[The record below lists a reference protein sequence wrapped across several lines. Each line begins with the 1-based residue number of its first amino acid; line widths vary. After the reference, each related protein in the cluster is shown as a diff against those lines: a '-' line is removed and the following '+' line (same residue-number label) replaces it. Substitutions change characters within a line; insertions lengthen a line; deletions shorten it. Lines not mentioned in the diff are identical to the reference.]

1 MKKRK
6 KEREG
11 NEDLFEQGR
20 RGGWSHGSSGAFL
33 LIDFRVYRRES
44 TRDSIVDFVREWNKK
59 NVSEE

>member
-6 KEREG
+6 KEGEG
-11 NEDLFEQGR
+11 YEDLFD
-20 RGGWSHGSSGAFL
+20 HGSSGAFL